1 MLIMTIGP
9 LPDAMKPGFHCVLVF
24 RTFGRSGLGGAVPAV
39 MRRIDL
45 GV

>member
-1 MLIMTIGP
+1 MAFKRHWCFAL
-9 LPDAMKPGFHCVLVF
+9 
-24 RTFGRSGLGGAVPAV
+24 FGRSGLGDAVPAV